1 MKKKCEKCKRDL
13 PLDTSSSV
21 YACTAGTGC
30 ADYSIPN
37 LLLSS
42 TSADLRSELATVTEQ
57 RDRLVVALRECLE
70 DSMELKAEHDWRSS
84 EPRCGRQ
91 VKYQRQKRYQETL
104 DNITRANETL
114 QSLHSPI
121 NTQH

>member
-1 MKKKCEKCKRDL
+1 MLADMRDRAL
-13 PLDTSSSV
+13 IAEREL
-21 YACTAGTGC
+21 TA
-30 ADYSIPN
+30 
-37 LLLSS
+37 
-42 TSADLRSELATVTEQ
+42 VTEQ
-57 RDRLVVALRECLE
+57 RDRLTVALRECLE
-70 DSMELKAEHDWRSS
+70 DSMELQAEHDWWSS